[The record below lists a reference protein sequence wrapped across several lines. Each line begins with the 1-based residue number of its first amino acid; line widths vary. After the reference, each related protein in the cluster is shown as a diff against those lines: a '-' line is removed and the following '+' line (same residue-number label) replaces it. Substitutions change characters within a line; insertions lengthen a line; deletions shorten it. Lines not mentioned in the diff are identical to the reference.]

1 MADPA
6 NIMKLLQTL
15 GGGSDSYSQG
25 SQAIKNG
32 QPLLPK
38 PQMSMP
44 DALSPYAPGN
54 QMGGMHAKKGGY
66 AWGPG
71 GRQPNSNPA
80 KVESEMSDH
89 ADTHPMNQLAE
100 YLTTVGG
107 ASARA
112 ASARNYKNG
121 IDPALFIK
129 GNQGMQAFKAPMAG
143 TRG

>member
-1 MADPA
+1 MPDKA

-25 SQAIKNG
+25 SQSIQNG

-54 QMGGMHAKKGGY
+54 QMGGPHAHKGGY
-66 AWGPG
+66 AFAAN

-89 ADTHPMNQLAE
+89 ADNHPMNQLAE

-112 ASARNYKNG
+112 ASQRLYGKG
-121 IDPALFIK
+121 TDPALFLK
-129 GNQGMQAFKAPMAG
+129 GNQGMQAFKAPVAG
-143 TRG
+143 VRG